1 MPSVYDAIYFA
12 PHLDDVALSCGGQ
25 IFEQGAAGR
34 QLLIV
39 TVMAGPPPAG
49 ALSPFAQ
56 FQHDKWGL
64 TAEGVVNSR
73 QAEDRAACQI
83 LGAVYAHWP
92 FSDCIYRRHSYT
104 NEALYAT
111 EEAIFGPLHESER
124 DLMAQI
130 AAKMVDLP
138 RSGRVFAPLAIGNH
152 VDHQLTRQAAEMA
165 FGQQLSY
172 YEDYPYN
179 QRLYPA
185 GNLPPQKN
193 LTPQLW
199 ALSRPGIQ
207 ARLAAIAAFQ
217 SQLVSLFGNAQTMQ
231 HLVQQYLV
239 QIGGER
245 NWFFTPHENS

>member
-1 MPSVYDAIYFA
+1 MPSVYDAIYLA

-64 TAEGVVNSR
+64 SAEVVVNSR
-73 QAEDRAACQI
+73 QAEDRAACQL
-83 LGAVYAHWP
+83 LGAAYEHWS
-92 FSDCIYRRHSYT
+92 FSDCIYRRHDQT
-104 NEALYAT
+104 NEALYAS
-111 EEAIFGPLHESER
+111 EEAIFGPLHEAER
-124 DLMAQI
+124 ELMAQI
-130 AAKMVDLP
+130 AAKMVGLP

-165 FGQQLSY
+165 FGQRLSY

-185 GNLPPQKN
+185 GNLPPPPN
-193 LTPQLW
+193 LIPQLW
-199 ALSRPGIQ
+199 PLSRPATQ

-231 HLVQQYLV
+231 HLVQQYLE
-239 QIGGER
+239 QLGGER
-245 NWFFTPHENS
+245 NWLFPISNS